1 MGGRCPRVL
10 VLNGGSSSGK
20 SMLARSLQ
28 DVLDGLWLR
37 LGVDTLID
45 AAPARLFGVGG
56 LDLTDGGGVG
66 VGPDFVEVERQ
77 WRTGVAAMA
86 TAGAHLLVEDNF
98 ISGPVA
104 QERWRAALRGI
115 AVGWV
120 GVRCAP
126 DVASAREAARG
137 DRMIGMAAIQAEAVH
152 RGIAYD
158 LVVDTSA
165 TRPDALARV
174 VRAHFCGGQ

>member
-1 MGGRCPRVL
+1 
-10 VLNGGSSSGK
+10 
-20 SMLARSLQ
+20 
-28 DVLDGLWLR
+28 
-37 LGVDTLID
+37 
-45 AAPARLFGVGG
+45 
-56 LDLTDGGGVG
+56 
-66 VGPDFVEVERQ
+66 
-77 WRTGVAAMA
+77 MA

-126 DVASAREAARG
+126 DVASARESARG
-137 DRMIGMAAIQAEAVH
+137 DRMIGMAAIQADAVH

-158 LVVDTSA
+158 LVVDTST